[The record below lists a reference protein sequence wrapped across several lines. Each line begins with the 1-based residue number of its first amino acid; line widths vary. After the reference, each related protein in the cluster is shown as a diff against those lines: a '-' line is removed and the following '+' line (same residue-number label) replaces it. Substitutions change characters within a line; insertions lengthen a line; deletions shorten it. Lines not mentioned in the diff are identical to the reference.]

1 MIMKRRHLTFAC
13 AALAIAVGVATPAN
27 AQLAGRSTEEW
38 IKTLESPNRIAG
50 LKLAETIAALKI
62 KPGQTVADIGA
73 GTGIFAL
80 AFVPSVRPGGK
91 VFAVEVDEGLLAHIE
106 EKATEQGMATYVQLV
121 LGEFEDPKL
130 PASVDLAF
138 INDVLH
144 HIENRPTYL
153 KNLAKYLK
161 PGGRIAVIDFR
172 PGMGGHRDQPEL
184 QTPQDVA
191 TKWMAEA
198 GLKPVEEIKLF
209 EDKWFVIYGK

>member
-1 MIMKRRHLTFAC
+1 MRRQFVVTLAAF
-13 AALAIAVGVATPAN
+13 ALAIGLAGPAA
-27 AQLAGRSTEEW
+27 AQLAGRSAEEW
-38 IKTLESPNRIAG
+38 IKTLDSPNRVAS

-62 KPGQTVADIGA
+62 KPGQVVADIGA
-73 GTGIFAL
+73 GTGIFSL

-91 VFAVEVDEGLLAHIE
+91 VLAVDVDEGLLAHIE

-121 LGEFEDPKL
+121 LGEFDDPKL
-130 PASVDLAF
+130 PVNVDLAF

-144 HIENRPTYL
+144 HIEHRELYV

-161 PGGRIAVIDFR
+161 PDGRVAVIDFR
-172 PGMGGHRDQPEL
+172 PGMGGHRNQPEL

-198 GLKPVEEIKLF
+198 GLKPVEEINLF
-209 EDKWFVIYGK
+209 EDKWFVIYGR

>member
-1 MIMKRRHLTFAC
+1 MRRQFVVTLAAF
-13 AALAIAVGVATPAN
+13 ALAIGLAGPAA
-27 AQLAGRSTEEW
+27 AQLAGRSAEEW
-38 IKTLESPNRIAG
+38 IKTLDSPNRVAS

-62 KPGQTVADIGA
+62 KPGQVVADIGA
-73 GTGIFAL
+73 GTGIFSL

-91 VFAVEVDEGLLAHIE
+91 VLAVDVDEGLLAHIE

-121 LGEFEDPKL
+121 LGEFDDPKL
-130 PASVDLAF
+130 PVNVDLAF

-144 HIENRPTYL
+144 HIEHRELYV

-161 PGGRIAVIDFR
+161 PDGRIAVIDFR
-172 PGMGGHRDQPEL
+172 SGMGGHRNQPEL

-198 GLKPVEEIKLF
+198 GLKPVEEINLF
-209 EDKWFVIYGK
+209 EDKWFVIYGR

>member
-1 MIMKRRHLTFAC
+1 MRSKQLVTTLSAFL
-13 AALAIAVGVATPAN
+13 LAIGLAGPAA
-27 AQLAGRSTEEW
+27 AQLAGRSAEEW
-38 IKTLESPNRIAG
+38 IKTLDSPNRVAS
-50 LKLAETIAALKI
+50 LKLAETISALKI
-62 KPGQTVADIGA
+62 KPGQVVADIGA
-73 GTGIFAL
+73 GTGIFSL

-91 VFAVEVDEGLLAHIE
+91 ILAVDVDEGLLAHIE

-121 LGEFEDPKL
+121 LGEFDDPKL
-130 PASVDLAF
+130 PVNVDLAF

-144 HIENRPTYL
+144 HIEHRDLYL

-172 PGMGGHRDQPEL
+172 PGMGGHRNQPEL

-198 GLKPVEEIKLF
+198 GLKPVEEINLF
-209 EDKWFVIYGK
+209 EDKWFAIYGK